1 MCRKILALYDICHD
15 SAVARPSTCTPS
27 RPVNSPKNDVYFG
40 LQRCPKPTPC
50 PESQYDRAINL
61 PLVARTCS
69 DACEQVLNPSYWNER
84 RRTRRSQEYNP
95 FLDRMLCLG
104 RDARLYHVVTGECV
118 AREEQFGDEPPVG
131 RGPYVEMLSR
141 APWEE
146 DRGDGHG
153 WRSGRVSPV
162 TVKGV
167 GREEPASRGG
177 GDSGSGSGSDAGPV
191 GKDDASSDVS
201 RSSTWAGYRAQLRAL
216 RERAIRFDSRGER
229 TLPQSPDRGS
239 SSSSW
244 VGRHLVHSKRSKRAF
259 ASHES

>member
-1 MCRKILALYDICHD
+1 MCRKIIALYDICHD
-15 SAVARPSTCTPS
+15 SAVARPSTCSAS

-40 LQRCPKPTPC
+40 LQRCPNPTPC
-50 PESQYDRAINL
+50 PESQHHRTVNL

-118 AREEQFGDEPPVG
+118 AKEEQFGDEPPVA
-131 RGPYVEMLSR
+131 RKAYVGMLPR
-141 APWEE
+141 APWQE
-146 DRGDGHG
+146 DGSEGI
-153 WRSGRVSPV
+153 SGRVSPV
-162 TVKGV
+162 TVTRV
-167 GREEPASRGG
+167 GGEDPAGRSV
-177 GDSGSGSGSDAGPV
+177 DSGSGSG
-191 GKDDASSDVS
+191 GKEDASSELS
-201 RSSTWAGYRAQLRAL
+201 RSSTWRGYRSQLRAF

-229 TLPQSPDRGS
+229 TVPESPDEGS

-244 VGRHLVHSKRSKRAF
+244 VGRKLVRSKGSKRCLV
-259 ASHES
+259 SHES